1 MLGPHWIDRAT
12 LALIAL
18 AFASLATAT
27 NAQTPGEWR
36 YTIVTD
42 QSLIPADMQVNFPT
56 VTFSACR
63 TTEDFASGR
72 AFALQ
77 TLASSSERCP
87 SGGFVRASAAPG
99 GGATQR
105 ETLTFVYACDAGKTL
120 SGIANGS
127 VEKTR
132 FTVNLESR
140 YAPPVGGVDVVKQ
153 TMTAVRAGPCKVK
166 PDADLLIIR

>member
-1 MLGPHWIDRAT
+1 MLGPHWLERV
-12 LALIAL
+12 AL
-18 AFASLATAT
+18 AVTALASASLATAA

-42 QSLIPADMQVNFPT
+42 QSLIPADMRVNFPT

-87 SGGFVRASAAPG
+87 SSGFVRASTLLG
-99 GGATQR
+99 SGATQR
-105 ETLTFVYACDAGKTL
+105 EILTFVYACDAGKTL

-140 YAPPVGGVDVVKQ
+140 YAPPVGGVDRVKQ